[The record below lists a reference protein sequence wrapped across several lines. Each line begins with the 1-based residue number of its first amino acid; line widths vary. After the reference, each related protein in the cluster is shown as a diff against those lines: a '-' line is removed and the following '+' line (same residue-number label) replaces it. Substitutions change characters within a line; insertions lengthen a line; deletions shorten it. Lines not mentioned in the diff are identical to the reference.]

1 MGIAISTAPKEL
13 GVGVRWLQKI
23 GRDLKARQ
31 HIDAYALTV
40 VVFAFAF
47 LSIFSDRLDENL
59 RWAVLFSGVGLLL
72 YRLTLP
78 EEPAEPHT
86 GLLHDRSVYDVVPLS
101 SLLAQARD
109 VRVFAPS
116 AVNLL
121 SAQTCELMRNTV
133 LARERGNVRIVILD
147 PLEKAA
153 VRQTAKQL
161 DDSIEFPVQRLPAA
175 LDSTME
181 RLRLMSGWKTA
192 GEFEYR
198 LLSYS
203 PGFSLVL
210 VDPETPR
217 GRVIVEIHGFH
228 NASTSSRM
236 HLELTRGRD
245 ERWFAYW
252 LNQFDHMWEAARRDD
267 VTPSSAG
274 VPRPASADAAEARE

>member
-1 MGIAISTAPKEL
+1 MGIAVLDSAQEL
-13 GVGVRWLQKI
+13 GVGVRWLQRI
-23 GRDLKARQ
+23 GRDFKARQ
-31 HIDAYALTV
+31 HIDAYALTA

-47 LSIFSDRLDENL
+47 LSIFGDKLDVDL

-78 EEPAEPHT
+78 AESAESPT
-86 GLLHDRSVYDVVPLS
+86 GLLHDRSVYDEVPLS
-101 SLLAQARD
+101 SLLSQARD

-121 SAQTCELMRNTV
+121 SAQTCELIRNTV
-133 LARERGNVRIVILD
+133 LAREKGNVRIVILD
-147 PLEKAA
+147 SLEKAA
-153 VRQTAKQL
+153 VRQAAKQL
-161 DDSIEFPVQRLPAA
+161 DDSVEFPVQRLPSA

-236 HLELTRGRD
+236 HLELTRGSD
-245 ERWFAYW
+245 ERWYTYW
-252 LNQFDHMWEAARRDD
+252 VNQFDHMWEAARRDD
-267 VTPSSAG
+267 VTPFSAG
-274 VPRPASADAAEARE
+274 APRPASGDVVEAQE

>member
-1 MGIAISTAPKEL
+1 M
-13 GVGVRWLQKI
+13 RWLQKV
-23 GRDLKARQ
+23 GRDLRTRQ

-47 LSIFSDRLDENL
+47 LSIFSDTLDENL
-59 RWAVLFSGVGLLL
+59 RWAVLFSGLGLLL

-78 EEPAEPHT
+78 EEPPEPHT

-175 LDSTME
+175 LEGTME
-181 RLRLMSGWKTA
+181 RLRLMSAWRTA
-192 GEFEYR
+192 GDFEYR

-245 ERWFAYW
+245 ERWFTYW

-267 VTPSSAG
+267 VRPSSAG
-274 VPRPASADAAEARE
+274 APPPASADAAEAQE

>member
-1 MGIAISTAPKEL
+1 MAISTVPEEL
-13 GVGVRWLQKI
+13 GVGVRSLQRI

-40 VVFAFAF
+40 VLFAFAF
-47 LSIFSDRLDENL
+47 LSIFAEKLDVDL

-72 YRLTLP
+72 YRITLP
-78 EEPAEPHT
+78 AEPAESPA
-86 GLLHDRSVYDVVPLS
+86 GLLHDRSVYDAVPLS

-147 PLEKAA
+147 PLEKVA
-153 VRQTAKQL
+153 VRQAAKQL

-217 GRVIVEIHGFH
+217 GRVIVEIHGYH

-267 VTPSSAG
+267 VTPFSAG
-274 VPRPASADAAEARE
+274 APRPACADAAEVQE